1 MIMIRNDNDGNDNDG
16 NDNDGNDNDGNDTY
30 HYKASSAHVQLRS
43 QSSTYDIDNDDDSNN
58 IDVILMMLIDL

>member
-1 MIMIRNDNDGNDNDG
+1 MIMIRNDNDGNDDDG

-43 QSSTYDIDNDDDSNN
+43 QSSTYIDNDDDSND